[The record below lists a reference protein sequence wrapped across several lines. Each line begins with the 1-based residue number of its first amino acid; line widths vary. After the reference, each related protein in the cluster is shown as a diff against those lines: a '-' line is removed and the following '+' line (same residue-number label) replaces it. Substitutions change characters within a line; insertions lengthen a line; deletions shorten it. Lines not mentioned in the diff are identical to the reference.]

1 MEERTKN
8 KKETFSLFN
17 LFSAPEKNAKQ
28 NDLNGRR
35 YAGIWLGWHWAGI
48 WLAVPQHD
56 FNTCCA
62 QRVKLKGKEEIHEA
76 QAEST
81 SFRSR

>member
-17 LFSAPEKNAKQ
+17 LFSAPEKNVKQ

-35 YAGIWLGWHWAGI
+35 YAGIGQALGWH
-48 WLAVPQHD
+48 LACSAATRFQHMH
-56 FNTCCA
+56 T
-62 QRVKLKGKEEIHEA
+62 
-76 QAEST
+76 ES
-81 SFRSR
+81 S

>member
-35 YAGIWLGWHWAGI
+35 YAGIGQALGWHWAGI
-48 WLAVPQHD
+48 GLASGLQCR
-56 FNTCCA
+56 NTISTHA
-62 QRVKLKGKEEIHEA
+62 ARKE
-76 QAEST
+76 S
-81 SFRSR
+81 S